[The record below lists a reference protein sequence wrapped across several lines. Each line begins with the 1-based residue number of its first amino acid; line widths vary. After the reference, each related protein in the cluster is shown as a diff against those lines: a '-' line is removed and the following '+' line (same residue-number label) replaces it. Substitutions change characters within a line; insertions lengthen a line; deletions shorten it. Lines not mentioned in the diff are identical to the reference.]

1 MAQLTH
7 NEFGQRLAPWPAR
20 VAAADAIRRM
30 WALRQAGCAPAEMAS
45 APCHEPAGV
54 GVATSSHLVRSLTAG
69 GTAAPGQVLPP
80 AVDVRSTTEPTAS
93 VARQPTE
100 AHSSLL
106 GGGESTAQRKRTRQ
120 ADTENLGLAPQPRC
134 EPFAPQDMVKSRRCS
149 DPESETTF
157 YDAAVLVVHNA
168 LPCVCVDC
176 SSVRAQLEAQG
187 AFCPRSRLLRLGTAE
202 KRLDFLSEASTFI
215 VVHAQVVI
223 ETACRK
229 SVHMVSKD
237 PMHPLLL
244 VYCHCPSS
252 DSS

>member
-1 MAQLTH
+1 MTH

-30 WALRQAGCAPAEMAS
+30 WALREARCAPVEMAS
-45 APCHEPAGV
+45 APCQEPTGV
-54 GVATSSHLVRSLTAG
+54 GVATSAHLVRSLAAG
-69 GTAAPGQVLPP
+69 STEAPAQVLLSP
-80 AVDVRSTTEPTAS
+80 AVDVRSTTETTAS
-93 VARQPTE
+93 VARQLTD
-100 AHSSLL
+100 AHSSLC
-106 GGGESTAQRKRTRQ
+106 GGGESTAQRKRMRQ

-134 EPFAPQDMVKSRRCS
+134 EPSAPQDMVKSRRCS